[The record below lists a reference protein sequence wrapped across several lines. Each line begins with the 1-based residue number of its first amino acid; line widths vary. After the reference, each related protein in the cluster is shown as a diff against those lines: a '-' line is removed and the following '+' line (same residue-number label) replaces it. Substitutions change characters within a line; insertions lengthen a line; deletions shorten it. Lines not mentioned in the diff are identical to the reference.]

1 MKYTELRKLKS
12 KLFFT
17 LEDLQDL
24 LNIKKESA
32 RVLSTRYTKKGIF
45 IRLKKNFY
53 VLRDAWEV
61 FSNEDFLKLS
71 NLLQVPSYVS
81 FTTALSFYEI
91 TTQLQRNFF
100 ESVSVKRSIR
110 LNINGTVF
118 NYYKIQKKYFF
129 SFMKER
135 NIFIATKEK
144 AFIDSVYLYSF
155 GKYKMDFSA
164 IDIARLDKKKIKELS
179 VVYPE
184 KTRGI
189 IKQLCKI

>member
-1 MKYTELRKLKS
+1 MKYSEVRKLKS

-32 RVLSTRYTKKGIF
+32 RVLSTRYTEKGFF

-53 VLRDAWEV
+53 VLTEAWEA

-71 NLLQVPSYVS
+71 NFLQVPSYVS

-91 TTQLQRNFF
+91 TTQLQRNFL
-100 ESVSVKRSIR
+100 ESASVKRSIR
-110 LNINGTVF
+110 FNIKGTVF

-129 SFMKER
+129 DFIKKGE
-135 NIFIATKEK
+135 IFIATKEK

-155 GKYKMDFSA
+155 GKYKMDFSS
-164 IDIARLDKKKIKELS
+164 IDIDRLDKKKIKELS
-179 VVYPE
+179 MTYPE
-184 KTRGI
+184 KTQKIVKR
-189 IKQLCKI
+189 LCRI